1 MKRRSHK
8 LKVGYM
14 VVLRRDSVLADD
26 SMMPLTSTL
35 AAHIDL
41 VDDNGTGV
49 AISSV
54 HAWMGY
60 CDTGIIV
67 EIAGDELA
75 GYRYA
80 PIVRLL
86 TSHSPPGL
94 GWIDSIYLRKIT

>member
-14 VVLRRDSVLADD
+14 VVLRHEAVLADD
-26 SMMPLTSTL
+26 SMMPLTSTVAL
-35 AAHIDL
+35 NIDL
-41 VDDNGTGV
+41 VADHGSGA

-54 HAWMGY
+54 AAWMGY

-75 GYRYA
+75 GYRYT

-94 GWIDSIYLRKIT
+94 GWIDSIYLRGI